1 MPEDRNRH
9 ICFRQAS
16 VPFSSVTRP
25 TGREKRLHNGPTCGL
40 RHTTASLV
48 CELQLKNRWLIFY
61 EGQALHRFGSYQNPM
76 ARIGRRRGGN
86 TPQPEGNRRLT
97 HTRVPR
103 TPQRENE
110 MTLHRKPYIENRKK
124 IAEQK
129 LSHRLD
135 ALKAQGL
142 GDSDIQKDAAI
153 RQIKAAIRHA
163 KRQMAWIADL
173 EAKDQKKAV
182 VREEKRNAP
191 KEARPKVKKAQQG
204 ESQRKAKREKKQSMQ
219 G

>member
-1 MPEDRNRH
+1 
-9 ICFRQAS
+9 
-16 VPFSSVTRP
+16 
-25 TGREKRLHNGPTCGL
+25 LL
-40 RHTTASLV
+40 
-48 CELQLKNRWLIFY
+48 FY
-61 EGQALHRFGSYQNPM
+61 EGHALHRFGPDQNPM

-97 HTRVPR
+97 HPRVPR
-103 TPQRENE
+103 TPQRKNE

-142 GDSDIQKDAAI
+142 ENSDIQKDAAI

-163 KRQMAWIADL
+163 KRQMVWIADL

-182 VREEKRNAP
+182 AREEKRNAP